1 MQREIRME
9 RLNTPTCG
17 DWQAIVG
24 KIIDYVRRLDRR
36 FYSIRAIGTGSNY
49 EGTSIKGSDF
59 DLMFVIYDLSIESPS
74 SCRFT
79 SVVALVDPSS
89 PINITVLGQ
98 GKYTMDAQG
107 GMYSLIMIN
116 VKKLPASQDYLG
128 AKNKSFCLFRKN
140 TFCQQVKL
148 KPPARGSTCLI
159 IYYFRSILDSW
170 RGSVFLSVTFVL
182 MGKGVQ
188 RAPFLPNVTRSDS
201 DLSPLQSDF

>member
-1 MQREIRME
+1 
-9 RLNTPTCG
+9 
-17 DWQAIVG
+17 
-24 KIIDYVRRLDRR
+24 
-36 FYSIRAIGTGSNY
+36 
-49 EGTSIKGSDF
+49 
-59 DLMFVIYDLSIESPS
+59 
-74 SCRFT
+74 
-79 SVVALVDPSS
+79 
-89 PINITVLGQ
+89 
-98 GKYTMDAQG
+98 MDAQG

-159 IYYFRSILDSW
+159 IYYFRFILDSW

-188 RAPFLPNVTRSDS
+188 RAPFLPNVTRGDS